1 MPVSTASPGI
11 TFGASPAWMLP
22 IVTTAGCSGS
32 IRRETMCCRLPTSS
46 AAAATVSTAVWGSPA
61 CPPRPVSVSL
71 KKSAAA
77 MNGPGTAATL
87 PYSSGVHRWQP

>member
-11 TFGASPAWMLP
+11 TFGASPACSEP
-22 IVTTAGCSGS
+22 IVTTAGWSGS
-32 IRRETMCCRLPTSS
+32 SRRETMCCRLPTSS
-46 AAAATVSTAVWGSPA
+46 AAHAIVSTAVCGSPA
-61 CPPRPVSVSL
+61 CPPRPLIVSV